1 MSRTT
6 DTSALPHRVPGQCPL
21 GTRRA
26 SHESGRTQKSG
37 WGDREN
43 PQQGRAGLG
52 LGRAPGGPCSAVL
65 GDRRLTVRLLHPSA
79 GGLGDSKPEAVADA
93 AGHGGGGLARPHPP
107 AERSAACGSQPG
119 QRGSEAGPPGA
130 VTHRLHRGPALS
142 GHRERPG
149 QQTREEEAIIRGL
162 RVIYRLQESQP
173 GRSRSLGMEINN
185 CMLKYA
191 KHTHVTR
198 GTYKQTTHCK
208 HTGCLSEQR
217 GEWHVP
223 RNPRPP
229 GEGEREQDEDP
240 NED

>member
-1 MSRTT
+1 M
-6 DTSALPHRVPGQCPL
+6 
-21 GTRRA
+21 
-26 SHESGRTQKSG
+26 
-37 WGDREN
+37 
-43 PQQGRAGLG
+43 
-52 LGRAPGGPCSAVL
+52 
-65 GDRRLTVRLLHPSA
+65 RLLHPSA

-93 AGHGGGGLARPHPP
+93 AGHGGGGLAWPHPP
-107 AERSAACGSQPG
+107 AERSAACGSQQG

-142 GHRERPG
+142 SHRERPG

-162 RVIYRLQESQP
+162 RVIYRPQESQP

-208 HTGCLSEQR
+208 HTGCLSERR